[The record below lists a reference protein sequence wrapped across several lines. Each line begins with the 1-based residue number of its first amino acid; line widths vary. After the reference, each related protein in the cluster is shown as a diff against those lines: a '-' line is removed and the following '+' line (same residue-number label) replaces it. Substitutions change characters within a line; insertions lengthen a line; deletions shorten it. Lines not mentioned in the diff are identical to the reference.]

1 MYESVGETII
11 LFCLGIGKQ
20 YRTIA
25 TPLGSRP
32 LVLCKSLEMV
42 RWKTHFKRVLNTMK
56 YFNMLKSPPT
66 SSLKK
71 NENEKELE
79 SSNTNLHNLKVI
91 YIYKPSLNF

>member
-1 MYESVGETII
+1 MHESVGETII
-11 LFCLGIGKQ
+11 LFCLGIGK
-20 YRTIA
+20 
-25 TPLGSRP
+25 TPLA
-32 LVLCKSLEMV
+32 LCKSLEMV

-56 YFNMLKSPPT
+56 YFNMLKAPPT

-91 YIYKPSLNF
+91 YIYKPSLHF

>member
-1 MYESVGETII
+1 MYEIVRIGVGETII
-11 LFCLGIGKQ
+11 LFCLGIGKR

-25 TPLGSRP
+25 TPV
-32 LVLCKSLEMV
+32 VLWKSLEMV

-56 YFNMLKSPPT
+56 YFNMLKAPPT

-71 NENEKELE
+71 NENKKELE